1 MRQEKAVSSSSC
13 RILSWHEEARRRR
26 EQERQRQD
34 GGARKRRQEQE
45 KVGQSMTIKQM
56 KAFLTAHNADLSDW
70 TKKKTFWNA
79 WKLFIL
85 CWCACITTPMSG

>member
-1 MRQEKAVSSSSC
+1 MEGSSQAQGARKARENAAGEGC
-13 RILSWHEEARRRR
+13 LFLLLSHSLVARRRR
-26 EQERQRQD
+26 EQERQRQE

-79 WKLFIL
+79 WKYV
-85 CWCACITTPMSG
+85 SK